1 MVKILHLADCH
12 LGAPISGLPSGLAF
26 VRRQQ
31 FGKAFSDALS
41 YGAENGVNLVLIP
54 GDLFDNENAS
64 PSTVAKL
71 NSFAKDN
78 PEIRIFIA
86 PGNHDCIMGNSEYPA
101 INQPNIT
108 VFDKGSMESVDIPE
122 LNTTVYGMGNLTPH
136 NENRPLQNFYVEDTQ
151 RINIMC
157 LHGLINGSV
166 GHTPYNPLTREDIA
180 QSGLDY
186 LALGHV
192 HAFSGI
198 NHLGSVYYAYPGCL
212 IGRGFDELG
221 VKGFI
226 AGGIDKD
233 GNTLSFIETK
243 QPFYL
248 NLTVDCTDAM
258 TIDDILDKVE
268 AEVAPIASDTYLRV
282 TLTGRIKSDLVVN
295 RKIVENSLTGFTFAQ
310 VKDKTLPMQDYMA
323 MSQEQTLKGMFIRQ
337 VLASTDNEEEAQK
350 AISLGLAALCN
361 EEMNMDE
368 Y

>member
-12 LGAPISGLPSGLAF
+12 LGAPISGLSSGLSS

-31 FGKAFSDALS
+31 FLTAFSDALN
-41 YGAENGVNLVLIP
+41 YGAENSVQIVLIA
-54 GDLFDNENAS
+54 GDLFDNETAS
-64 PSTVAKL
+64 PSTLSRL
-71 NSFAKDN
+71 NSFAGEHPDM
-78 PEIRIFIA
+78 RIFIS
-86 PGNHDCIMGNSEYPA
+86 PGNHDCLMGNSAYPA

-108 VFDKGSMESVDIPE
+108 VFNKGTMESVDIPE
-122 LNTTVYGMGNLTPH
+122 FNTTVYGMGNLSPH
-136 NENRPLQNFYVEDTQ
+136 NENRPLQSFYVDEPQ

-157 LHGLINGSV
+157 LHGLINGNT
-166 GHTPYNPLTREDIA
+166 GHTPYNPITREDIA

-226 AGGIDKD
+226 AGGIDKES
-233 GNTLSFIETK
+233 NSLSFIETK

-258 TIDDILDKVE
+258 SMDDILDRVE
-268 AEVAPIASDTYLRV
+268 SEVAPIASDTYLRI

-323 MSQEQTLKGMFIRQ
+323 MSQEQTLKGLFIRQ
-337 VLASTDNEEEAQK
+337 VLSGADSEEEAQK
-350 AISLGLAALCN
+350 AISIGLAALCN